1 MIADEKHKVEAKKDG
16 LDIDVTTLDEL
27 KKHNKD
33 KKVIK
38 KWAKKY
44 NTLIA
49 SDTVIKK
56 VPVVC
61 GPVLNRIQ
69 KFPVTVSHNQQLI
82 LSVQDLRASVKFQLR
97 KVTCM
102 GVCAGREDMS
112 DDELRQNIMMCLNF
126 LVSLLKK
133 GWHNMKTVHIKTSMG
148 HPIKLL

>member
-1 MIADEKHKVEAKKDG
+1 MGTEAKKDG
-16 LDIDVTTLDEL
+16 LDIDITTLDEL
-27 KKHNKD
+27 KKL
-33 KKVIK
+33 IK

-44 NTLIA
+44 DILIV

-69 KFPVTVSHNQQLI
+69 KFPVTVSHNQPLI

-102 GVCAGREDMS
+102 GCCAGREDMT
-112 DDELRQNIMMCLNF
+112 DDELRQNIMM
-126 LVSLLKK
+126 
-133 GWHNMKTVHIKTSMG
+133 
-148 HPIKLL
+148 

>member
-1 MIADEKHKVEAKKDG
+1 MG
-16 LDIDVTTLDEL
+16 TTLDEL

-44 NTLIA
+44 DILIA

-69 KFPVTVSHNQQLI
+69 KFPV
-82 LSVQDLRASVKFQLR
+82 R

-102 GVCAGREDMS
+102 GCCAGREDMT
-112 DDELRQNIMMCLNF
+112 DDELRQNIMMCMNF

-133 GWHNMKTVHIKTSMG
+133 GWHNLKTVHIKMSMG